1 MLDPVILFFILGAL
15 GGLFKS
21 DLNIPEA
28 FYETLSIY
36 LLLSIGLK
44 GGLELAHSDLSQVIF
59 PAIGT
64 ILLGVIITLLAFII
78 LKKVLNFAQKNA
90 IAIAIHYGSV
100 SAVTFAVV
108 LSYLENAGVKYEE
121 FMTVL
126 LVLLEAPAII
136 VGVFMARLLDNKKK
150 GANFRKREL
159 LHEVF
164 VSKSILLM
172 LGGLGIGIYIGTTGD
187 QQLDTFFLGLFK
199 GFLALFMV
207 QMGIVASSRIA
218 DLKKAGLQLISF
230 GLLMPFI
237 SAFLGIMTGWICG
250 LSVGGTTVLATLAA
264 SASYIAAPAAVKIAL
279 PEANLTYCLTASLGI
294 TFPFNIIF
302 GIPIYYNLVNWLF

>member
-21 DLNIPEA
+21 DLKIPDS

-44 GGLELAHSDLSQVIF
+44 GGLELSHSNLSEVIL

-64 ILLGVIITLLAFII
+64 ISLGIMITLIAFLI
-78 LKKVLNFAQKNA
+78 LKNALKFAKKNA

-108 LSYLENAGVKYEE
+108 LSYLDNIDVKYEE

-150 GANFRKREL
+150 GKSFKKREL

-172 LGGLGIGIYIGTTGD
+172 LGGMGIGIYMGNSGNQELT
-187 QQLDTFFLGLFK
+187 TFFLDLFK
-199 GFLALFMV
+199 GFLAIFML

-218 DLKKAGLQLISF
+218 DLSKAGLQLIIF
-230 GLLMPFI
+230 GLTMPFI
-237 SAFLGIMTGWICG
+237 SASLGILTGYLCG

-294 TFPFNIIF
+294 TFPFNIVF
-302 GIPIYYNLVNWLF
+302 GIPIYFSLVNWLF